1 MPASLEYRYIID
13 AFTPDTLPMERLA
26 AYMREL
32 ALLLGEPNN
41 VHFARI
47 EKGSAVL
54 VSRIDRTAAPNVAGR
69 VRGLR
74 DGTAPEDA
82 RKAFRQL
89 DAMLA
94 SDNAV
99 GRLSDAES
107 AEVIDFPGRTRPRPQ
122 AFGPFSQEGSL
133 DGLLVRIGGRAK
145 EVRALLDDGL
155 RVYPCT
161 VTKEQ
166 AKRLAAHLFE
176 TVRVTGR
183 GRWTRDE
190 DGQWKLHGFKV
201 FSFDVLDDRSLSDV
215 IAELRAVQGSG
226 WHEIED
232 PYTELA
238 RLRRDED

>member
-107 AEVIDFPGRTRPRPQ
+107 AEVIDFPGRLGQGHR
-122 AFGPFSQEGSL
+122 
-133 DGLLVRIGGRAK
+133 
-145 EVRALLDDGL
+145 
-155 RVYPCT
+155 
-161 VTKEQ
+161 
-166 AKRLAAHLFE
+166 RLAPS
-176 TVRVTGR
+176 VRKA
-183 GRWTRDE
+183 RWM
-190 DGQWKLHGFKV
+190 GYW
-201 FSFDVLDDRSLSDV
+201 SASA
-215 IAELRAVQGSG
+215 AEQKKYERC
-226 WHEIED
+226 
-232 PYTELA
+232 
-238 RLRRDED
+238 